1 MNFKLFHSIKR
12 MFNNHVNN
20 EEIKES
26 QKTELDF
33 LKRVLT
39 DTIYNE
45 LIRQTFFKNVN
56 LITKSQMISTLE
68 KPVDEKRLTGKIWPE
83 KAHTMIGLK
92 RLNNIQFCVEEVIK
106 NDIKGDMIETGVW
119 RGGAV
124 IFMRMLLKYYNI
136 RDKIVYVADSF
147 EGLPK
152 PDYVKYPKDADDK
165 HHTFDFLRV
174 NLEEVQNNFKAYGL
188 LDNQVKFL
196 KGWFKDTTKNPPFKQ
211 LSILRLDGDM
221 YSSTWEVLEN
231 LYNKLA
237 VGGYLI
243 VDDYGAI
250 FNCREAVNDFRA
262 RYGIKELIKKIDWTG
277 IYWKKESIVN

>member
-1 MNFKLFHSIKR
+1 MNFKLFQSIRGTLDDRKSD
-12 MFNNHVNN
+12 
-20 EEIKES
+20 EIKKF
-26 QKTELDF
+26 QKIKIDF
-33 LKRVLT
+33 FKRILT
-39 DTIYNE
+39 DTVYDE
-45 LIRQTFFKNVN
+45 SIRRIFFKNVN
-56 LITKSQMISTLE
+56 LITKSQMISTLDEPIDKE
-68 KPVDEKRLTGKIWPE
+68 KLTGKIWSE
-83 KAHTMIGLK
+83 NAHTMIGLK

-124 IFMRMLLKYYNI
+124 IFMRMLLKHYNVN
-136 RDKIVYVADSF
+136 DKIVYVADSF

-152 PDYVKYPKDADDK
+152 PDHIKYPKDIDDR

-174 NLEEVQNNFKAYGL
+174 SLEEVQSNFKVYNL

-231 LYNKLA
+231 LYDKLT

-243 VDDYGAI
+243 VDDYDAI
-250 FNCREAVNDFRA
+250 INCREAINDFREQHD
-262 RYGIKELIKKIDWTG
+262 IKEPIQKIDWTG
-277 IYWKKESIVN
+277 IYWKKERMLD

>member
-1 MNFKLFHSIKR
+1 MTLTLDKSID
-12 MFNNHVNN
+12 
-20 EEIKES
+20 EE
-26 QKTELDF
+26 
-33 LKRVLT
+33 
-39 DTIYNE
+39 
-45 LIRQTFFKNVN
+45 
-56 LITKSQMISTLE
+56 
-68 KPVDEKRLTGKIWPE
+68 RLAGKIWPE

-106 NDIKGDMIETGVW
+106 NNIKGDMIETGVW

-124 IFMRMLLKYYNI
+124 IFMRMLLKHYNI
-136 RDKIVYVADSF
+136 SDKMVYVADSF

-152 PDYVKYPKDADDK
+152 PDHVKYPKDVDDK

-174 NLEEVQNNFKAYGL
+174 SLEEVQNNFKAYGL

-231 LYNKLA
+231 LYDKLA
-237 VGGYLI
+237 IGGYLI

-250 FNCREAVNDFRA
+250 VNCREAINDFREQ
-262 RYGIKELIKKIDWTG
+262 YNIKEPIQKIDWTG
-277 IYWKKESIVN
+277 IYWKKERKSG